1 MGTYVYTR
9 RKDVKKVDGIEI
21 VRFGYAYK
29 PSTRFFNN
37 PRHEATCDRLVAAGE
52 RAAEATS
59 HVKYGVRGDK
69 WKYAGDKYGMPIFKL
84 AENEAAH
91 FDDVKREYVGILRKK
106 GNKFY
111 VEWQKTEA

>member
-9 RKDVKKVDGIEI
+9 RKDVKAVDGIEI

-29 PSTRFFNN
+29 PSGRFFSN
-37 PRHEATCDRLVAAGE
+37 PRTEAVCERLIAAGE
-52 RAAEATS
+52 RAADATS

-91 FDDVKREYVGILRKK
+91 FDDVTREYVGTLRKVGK
-106 GNKFY
+106 KFY
-111 VEWQKTEA
+111 VEWDRRDA